1 MENLDNQELEPVV
14 VPTSKKV
21 KSPEPKCWDD
31 LELQI
36 INRSETLNIPA
47 LCAFFGVT
55 EDVVRT
61 ALSKK

>member
-1 MENLDNQELEPVV
+1 MENSDNNKLEPVV
-14 VPTSKKV
+14 IPTKKI
-21 KSPEPKCWDD
+21 KSTPPKCWDD

-47 LCAFFGVT
+47 LCAFFGVH
-55 EDVVRT
+55 EHVVRT